1 MRRLALRAALAAFAL
16 ALLLVVAP
24 AAAGEHRFG
33 VGVHYWTT
41 AEDFEDLG
49 LSSLD
54 DFEDDGVSE
63 VFSYQY
69 LPQPLFRVE
78 VDVEYFDKGFGGATE
93 RAYSPQVFLL
103 FGRGIYGGLG
113 VGAIYSS
120 GLVDDWS
127 DPFYAARAGLDL
139 LLLPKI
145 HLDINA
151 NYQFDAWKQLDDVDT
166 DTLTL
171 GAIARF
177 SF

>member
-1 MRRLALRAALAAFAL
+1 MRNSLIAIALLGLAAGSA
-16 ALLLVVAP
+16 AP
-24 AAAGEHRFG
+24 AQAGEHRLGFG
-33 VGVHYWTT
+33 FHYWKTVD
-41 AEDFEDLG
+41 ELQ
-49 LSSLD
+49 D
-54 DFEDDGVSE
+54 DGFDDIDDSGVSE

-69 LPQPLFRVE
+69 LPSPVLRWE
-78 VDVEYFDKGFGGATE
+78 IDVEYFDKGFGGAIE

-120 GLVDDWS
+120 GLADDWS

>member
-1 MRRLALRAALAAFAL
+1 MRNSLIAI
-16 ALLLVVAP
+16 ALLGLVAGSAAP
-24 AAAGEHRFG
+24 AQAGEHRLGFG
-33 VGVHYWTT
+33 FHYWKTVD
-41 AEDFEDLG
+41 ELQDEGFDDIDDSG
-49 LSSLD
+49 L
-54 DFEDDGVSE
+54 SE

-69 LPQPLFRVE
+69 LPSPVLRWE
-78 VDVEYFDKGFGGATE
+78 IDVEYFDKGFGGATE
-93 RAYSPQVFLL
+93 SAYSPQIFLL
-103 FGRGIYGGLG
+103 FGRGIYAGLG
-113 VGAIYSS
+113 IGAIYSS
-120 GLVDDWS
+120 GLADDWS
-127 DPFYAARAGLDL
+127 DPFYAARAGFDL